1 MCLIQ
6 LVIYLDT
13 ARFNKKTISCIA
25 AGNVLTS
32 LTNTMT
38 TPDNED
44 ECRTR
49 RRRGVISYK
58 EPSLNRWPRLCF
70 ESTCGCDPALVSFK
84 KKKRKLL
91 WVLIQLFS
99 LSLFFFLTKTAKSDE
114 ETNLQ
119 TQSSWAHQCLKTR
132 RRNTRMHLNRCRA
145 HLLWTNNFLWFIHM
159 WY

>member
-1 MCLIQ
+1 MSTKSCLERLILFHKCVSFNLWFTWIQ
-6 LVIYLDT
+6 QDLT
-13 ARFNKKTISCIA
+13 KKTISCIA

-70 ESTCGCDPALVSFK
+70 ESACGCDPALVSFK
-84 KKKRKLL
+84 KKKKKETAVSINSTFLS
-91 WVLIQLFS
+91 FS
-99 LSLFFFLTKTAKSDE
+99 FFFFSPKQQ
-114 ETNLQ
+114 NQ
-119 TQSSWAHQCLKTR
+119 TR
-132 RRNTRMHLNRCRA
+132 RQIYRHKVPELTSV
-145 HLLWTNNFLWFIHM
+145 
-159 WY
+159 